1 MITCTL
7 VCMCMHVCAYMR
19 VSVYACVCMRV
30 SVCLCVLCMRMH
42 NYNDTI
48 FVSVELCVC
57 KIMYVYVF
65 HTTYSCRQLKV
76 NSQSRR
82 RST

>member
-1 MITCTL
+1 MYIC
-7 VCMCMHVCAYMR
+7 VCMYVRTCVCLCVR
-19 VSVYACVCMRV
+19 ACVCMRV
-30 SVCLCVLCMRMH
+30 SVCLCVLYMRVH

-48 FVSVELCVC
+48 FVSVDLCVC